1 MAPTQPGAVVDLILR
16 DSFGLLLMVYGCLW
30 ANLVKSAAV
39 SLTTPHTHTKT
50 SAPKLEIPCKTRR
63 HDSMDS
69 RVRPSVTFYGPGRV
83 YTEAE
88 LAEIQRQKEE
98 IAQ

>member
-39 SLTTPHTHTKT
+39 SLTTPHTHTQKQVPQ
-50 SAPKLEIPCKTRR
+50 SLKFLAKLAATILWTRV
-63 HDSMDS
+63 S
-69 RVRPSVTFYGPGRV
+69 GR
-83 YTEAE
+83 
-88 LAEIQRQKEE
+88 Q
-98 IAQ
+98 